1 LWYKIQNPKLFSFLN
16 KKNLKFVSIQKQYYM
31 FNNYDFSGKKILIAE
46 DEKTNYLFLEALLKR
61 TNATLI
67 WAETGRNAL
76 EAVQND
82 SNIDIV
88 LMDIKMPEMNGYE
101 ATNEIKKIRP
111 QLPII
116 AQTAYA
122 LAGEKEKILS
132 AGCDD
137 YLSKPIMGKVLLEK
151 IDNFLSK

>member
-1 LWYKIQNPKLFSFLN
+1 
-16 KKNLKFVSIQKQYYM
+16 M

-46 DEKTNYLFLEALLKR
+46 DERTNYLFLEALLKR
-61 TNATLI
+61 TNAILI
-67 WAETGRNAL
+67 WAETGKTAL
-76 EAVQND
+76 DAVQKD
-82 SNIDIV
+82 SAIDLV

-101 ATNEIKKIRP
+101 ATHEIKKIRP
-111 QLPII
+111 LLPII

-151 IDNFLSK
+151 IDNYLNKKG

>member
-1 LWYKIQNPKLFSFLN
+1 
-16 KKNLKFVSIQKQYYM
+16 M

-46 DEKTNYLFLEALLKR
+46 DERTNYLFLEALLKR
-61 TNATLI
+61 TKVDLV
-67 WAETGRNAL
+67 WAETGKSAL
-76 EAVQND
+76 EFIQND
-82 SNIDIV
+82 NSIDLV

-101 ATNEIKKIRP
+101 ATHEIKKIRP
-111 QLPII
+111 NLPII

-137 YLSKPIMGKVLLEK
+137 YLSKPIMGKILLEK
-151 IDNFLSK
+151 IDNYLNK

>member
-1 LWYKIQNPKLFSFLN
+1 
-16 KKNLKFVSIQKQYYM
+16 M
-31 FNNYDFSGKKILIAE
+31 FNNYNFTGKTILITE
-46 DEKTNYLFLEALLKR
+46 DERTNYLFLEALLKR
-61 TNATLI
+61 TGATLI
-67 WAETGRNAL
+67 WAETGKTAL
-76 EAVQND
+76 EAIQN
-82 SNIDIV
+82 NPEINLV

-101 ATNEIKKIRP
+101 ATREIKKLRP
-111 QLPII
+111 ELPII

-151 IDNFLSK
+151 IDIYLKKNI

>member
-1 LWYKIQNPKLFSFLN
+1 
-16 KKNLKFVSIQKQYYM
+16 M
-31 FNNYDFSGKKILIAE
+31 FNNFDFSGKKILIAE

-61 TNATLI
+61 TQVELI
-67 WAETGRNAL
+67 WAENGKVAI
-76 EAVQND
+76 EAVQNNQD
-82 SNIDIV
+82 IDLV

-101 ATNEIKKIRP
+101 ATYEIKKLKP
-111 QLPII
+111 ELPII

-122 LAGEKEKILS
+122 LAGEKEKILG

-151 IDNFLSK
+151 INNFLTK

>member
-1 LWYKIQNPKLFSFLN
+1 
-16 KKNLKFVSIQKQYYM
+16 M
-31 FNNYDFSGKKILIAE
+31 FNNYDFTGKKILIAE
-46 DEKTNYLFLEALLKR
+46 DERTNYLFLEALLKR
-61 TNATLI
+61 TNAILI
-67 WAETGRNAL
+67 WAETGKTAL
-76 EAVQND
+76 EAVQKD
-82 SNIDIV
+82 SAIDLV

-101 ATNEIKKIRP
+101 ATHEIKKIRP

-137 YLSKPIMGKVLLEK
+137 YLSKPIMGKLLLEK
-151 IDNFLSK
+151 IDNYLNKKQ

>member
-1 LWYKIQNPKLFSFLN
+1 
-16 KKNLKFVSIQKQYYM
+16 M

-46 DEKTNYLFLEALLKR
+46 DERTNYLFLEALLKR
-61 TNATLI
+61 TNAELI
-67 WAETGRNAL
+67 WAETGKSAL
-76 EAVQND
+76 EAVQKD
-82 SNIDIV
+82 ASIDLI

-101 ATNEIKKIRP
+101 ATHEIKKIRP
-111 QLPII
+111 NLPII

-122 LAGEKEKILS
+122 LAGEKEKILG

-151 IDNFLSK
+151 IDHYINKK

>member
-1 LWYKIQNPKLFSFLN
+1 
-16 KKNLKFVSIQKQYYM
+16 M
-31 FNNYDFSGKKILIAE
+31 FNNYDFSGKTILITE
-46 DEKTNYLFLEALLKR
+46 DERTNYLFLEALLKR
-61 TNATLI
+61 TGAQLI
-67 WAETGRNAL
+67 WAETGKSAI
-76 EAVQND
+76 EAIAN
-82 SNIDIV
+82 SPEIDIV

-101 ATNEIKKIRP
+101 ATREIKKVRP
-111 QLPII
+111 DLPII

-151 IDNFLSK
+151 IDNYLNKSE

>member
-1 LWYKIQNPKLFSFLN
+1 
-16 KKNLKFVSIQKQYYM
+16 M
-31 FNNYDFSGKKILIAE
+31 FNNYDFSGKTILIAE
-46 DEKTNYLFLEALLKR
+46 DERTNYLFLEALLKR
-61 TNATLI
+61 TSAKLI
-67 WAETGRNAL
+67 WAETGKSAL
-76 EAVQND
+76 EAVQN
-82 SNIDIV
+82 NPLIDIV

-101 ATNEIKKIRP
+101 ATHEIKKIRP
-111 QLPII
+111 ELPII

-151 IDNFLSK
+151 IDNYLNKKI

>member
-1 LWYKIQNPKLFSFLN
+1 
-16 KKNLKFVSIQKQYYM
+16 M
-31 FNNYDFSGKKILIAE
+31 FNNYDFSGKTILITE
-46 DEKTNYLFLEALLKR
+46 DERTNYLFLEALLKR
-61 TNATLI
+61 TGAQLI
-67 WAETGRNAL
+67 WAETGKSAI
-76 EAVQND
+76 EAIAN
-82 SNIDIV
+82 SPEIDIV

-101 ATNEIKKIRP
+101 ATREIKKVRP
-111 QLPII
+111 ELPII

-151 IDNFLSK
+151 IDNYLNKSK

>member
-1 LWYKIQNPKLFSFLN
+1 
-16 KKNLKFVSIQKQYYM
+16 M

-46 DEKTNYLFLEALLKR
+46 DERTNYLFLEALLKR
-61 TNATLI
+61 TNAILI
-67 WAETGRNAL
+67 WAETGKSAL

-82 SNIDIV
+82 LSIDLV

-101 ATNEIKKIRP
+101 ATHEIKKIKP
-111 QLPII
+111 QMPII

-122 LAGEKEKILS
+122 LAGEKEKILN

-137 YLSKPIMGKVLLEK
+137 YLSKPIMGKILLEK
-151 IDNFLSK
+151 IDHYLNKK

>member
-1 LWYKIQNPKLFSFLN
+1 
-16 KKNLKFVSIQKQYYM
+16 M

-46 DEKTNYLFLEALLKR
+46 DERTNYLFLEALLKR
-61 TNATLI
+61 TNAILI
-67 WAETGRNAL
+67 WAETGKTAL
-76 EAVQND
+76 EAVQKD
-82 SNIDIV
+82 SAIDLV

-101 ATNEIKKIRP
+101 ATHEIKKIRP

-151 IDNFLSK
+151 IDVYLNKKL

>member
-1 LWYKIQNPKLFSFLN
+1 
-16 KKNLKFVSIQKQYYM
+16 M
-31 FNNYDFSGKKILIAE
+31 FNNYDFTDKKILIAE

-61 TNATLI
+61 THATLI
-67 WAETGRNAL
+67 WAENGKAAL
-76 EAVQND
+76 DACITD
-82 SNIDIV
+82 ADIDIV

-101 ATNEIKKIRP
+101 ATHEIKKIRP
-111 QLPII
+111 SLPII

-137 YLSKPIMGKVLLEK
+137 YLSKPIMGKILLEK
-151 IDNFLSK
+151 IQNYLFK

>member
-1 LWYKIQNPKLFSFLN
+1 
-16 KKNLKFVSIQKQYYM
+16 M

-46 DEKTNYLFLEALLKR
+46 DERTNYLFLEALLKR
-61 TNATLI
+61 TNAILI
-67 WAETGRNAL
+67 WAETGNTAL
-76 EAVQND
+76 EAVQKD
-82 SNIDIV
+82 SAIDLV

-101 ATNEIKKIRP
+101 ATHEIKKIRP

-137 YLSKPIMGKVLLEK
+137 YLSKPIMGKILLEK
-151 IDNFLSK
+151 IDNYLNKK

>member
-1 LWYKIQNPKLFSFLN
+1 MFS
-16 KKNLKFVSIQKQYYM
+16 
-31 FNNYDFSGKKILIAE
+31 NYDFSGKKILIAE

-61 TNATLI
+61 TNAQLI
-67 WAETGRNAL
+67 WAETGRAAL
-76 EAVQND
+76 ESCKND
-82 SNIDIV
+82 EHIDIV

-101 ATNEIKKIRP
+101 ATHEIKKIRP

-122 LAGEKEKILS
+122 LAGEREKILS

-151 IDNFLSK
+151 INNYLNKKTE

>member
-1 LWYKIQNPKLFSFLN
+1 MFS
-16 KKNLKFVSIQKQYYM
+16 
-31 FNNYDFSGKKILIAE
+31 NYDFAGKKILIAE

-61 TNATLI
+61 TNAELI
-67 WAETGRNAL
+67 WAETGKAAIDAIN
-76 EAVQND
+76 
-82 SNIDIV
+82 SNPTIDIV

-101 ATNEIKKIRP
+101 ATFEIKKIRP
-111 QLPII
+111 TIPII

-151 IDNFLSK
+151 IDKFLNKK

>member
-1 LWYKIQNPKLFSFLN
+1 
-16 KKNLKFVSIQKQYYM
+16 M
-31 FNNYDFSGKKILIAE
+31 FNNYNFTGKTILITE
-46 DEKTNYLFLEALLKR
+46 DERTNYLFLEALLKR
-61 TNATLI
+61 TGATLI
-67 WAETGRNAL
+67 WAETGKTAL
-76 EAVQND
+76 EAIKN
-82 SNIDIV
+82 NPEINLV

-101 ATNEIKKIRP
+101 ATREIKKLRP
-111 QLPII
+111 ELPII

-151 IDNFLSK
+151 IDIYLKKNI

>member
-1 LWYKIQNPKLFSFLN
+1 MKEKKLN
-16 KKNLKFVSIQKQYYM
+16 FVRKQKTM

-46 DEKTNYLFLEALLKR
+46 DERTNYLFLEALLKR
-61 TNATLI
+61 TNAELI
-67 WAETGRNAL
+67 WAETGKSAL
-76 EAVQND
+76 EAVQKD
-82 SNIDIV
+82 ASIDLI

-101 ATNEIKKIRP
+101 ATHEIKKLRP
-111 QLPII
+111 NLPII

-122 LAGEKEKILS
+122 LAGEKEKILG

-151 IDNFLSK
+151 IDHYINKK

>member
-1 LWYKIQNPKLFSFLN
+1 
-16 KKNLKFVSIQKQYYM
+16 M
-31 FNNYDFSGKKILIAE
+31 FNTYDFSGKKILIAE
-46 DEKTNYLFLEALLKR
+46 DERTNYLFLEALLKR
-61 TNATLI
+61 TNVELI
-67 WAETGRNAL
+67 WAETGKAAV
-76 EAVQND
+76 EAVKKDNG
-82 SNIDIV
+82 IDLV

-101 ATNEIKKIRP
+101 ATHEIKKINP
-111 QLPII
+111 NIPII

-151 IDNFLSK
+151 IENYIK

>member
-1 LWYKIQNPKLFSFLN
+1 
-16 KKNLKFVSIQKQYYM
+16 M

-61 TNATLI
+61 TNAVLI
-67 WAETGRNAL
+67 WAETGKTAL
-76 EAVQND
+76 EAVQSD
-82 SNIDIV
+82 TEIDIV

-111 QLPII
+111 ELPII

-151 IDNFLSK
+151 IDNFLKK